1 MSGIVLYHHWSSPD
15 CARLRLALGAKGLT
29 YDSRPLAYTDFGTP
43 LDLGFDRK
51 LPIVEWP
58 GGSRGNDSLALL
70 LELERRYPA
79 PALLEGVVAAAE
91 WQAFLDWRARLE
103 PLLARLIAPVR
114 PGFAEIGD
122 DPDALALYKEE
133 CVQRFGMIPEALS
146 NDRYDGFLQLE
157 RLGCLRELAR
167 QLAKTRF
174 YAGRLSLIDVIL
186 TADFNLLRL
195 LDGVTVP
202 LDLMYY
208 FQRVAEAC
216 GADLDAGLQ
225 QAT

>member
-1 MSGIVLYHHWSSPD
+1 MSGIALYHHWSSPA
-15 CARLRLALGAKGLT
+15 CARLRLALGAKGLD
-29 YDSRPLAYTDFGTP
+29 YDSRPLAYTDFGMP

-58 GGSRGNDSLALL
+58 DGSRGNDSLALL
-70 LELERRYPA
+70 LELEHRYPV

-91 WQAFLDWRARLE
+91 WQAFLDWRTRLE

-114 PGFAEIGD
+114 TGFAEIGGE
-122 DPDALALYKEE
+122 PDALALYKEE
-133 CVQRFGMIPEALS
+133 CVQRFGMSPEALS

-157 RLGCLRELAR
+157 RLGRLRELAR

-174 YAGRLSLIDVIL
+174 YAGRLSLIDIIL